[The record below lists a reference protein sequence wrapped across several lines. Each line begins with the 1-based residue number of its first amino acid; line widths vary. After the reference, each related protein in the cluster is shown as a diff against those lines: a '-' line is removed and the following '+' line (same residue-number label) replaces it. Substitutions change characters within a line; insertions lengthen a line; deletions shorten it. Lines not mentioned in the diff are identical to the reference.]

1 MLQNRRPL
9 NTSMPPVANRQPFA
23 YRQLVGFLIFSS
35 LLSAFGPAY
44 SSELKPIPDASTST
58 QDPKQQLLD
67 QMQDYRNR
75 EAARAIELQKAK
87 EAAAKRAADSRAR
100 QLDRELKM
108 WPQYGSIRVFW
119 PGWSYD
125 NKTRSWLTL
134 TRPAE
139 KPEIPMSVSSNFQ
152 PAPSRSGPPEPLRP
166 DPSQSSSEPPARFDA
181 SLDALVRD
189 GVVTP
194 SERSRI
200 RSGGGMTPFNVPAH
214 QQACSN
220 GSLSEQECRTG
231 LVVRW
236 GTKTIG
242 SSSKSTYKFTPPSP
256 SGIAVDCT
264 ALMLNLKPYDSPYS
278 GWFRPIKYSSDERLV
293 VDFCASQISK
303 SRP

>member
-1 MLQNRRPL
+1 MPQNRRL
-9 NTSMPPVANRQPFA
+9 INDNTLPRMKRQSSA
-23 YRQLVGFLIFSS
+23 YRQLVGFLILSS
-35 LLSAFGPAY
+35 PLSGFGPAY
-44 SSELKPIPDASTST
+44 SSELHPIADTST
-58 QDPKQQLLD
+58 TNQDPKQQLLD

-75 EAARAIELQKAK
+75 EAARAKELQRAK
-87 EAAAKRAADSRAR
+87 EAAAKRAADTRAW
-100 QLDRELKM
+100 QLERELKM
-108 WPQYGSIRVFW
+108 WPQYGTIRVFW

-139 KPEIPMSVSSNFQ
+139 KPEIPKSVSSNFQ
-152 PAPSRSGPPEPLRP
+152 PAPIRSGPPAPLRP

-200 RSGGGMTPFNVPAH
+200 RSGVGMTPFNVPAH

-242 SSSKSTYKFTPPSP
+242 SSSRSTYKFTPPSP